1 MKSKSE
7 PQITTLQGCSK
18 ASFTIEPRMA
28 IVPADLLHFVR
39 HGEVDNPDRILYG
52 RLDNFGLSSR
62 GTDMA
67 GRVADTLK
75 VRPIVRVVASP
86 LLRTQQSAEPIAQAL
101 GLDVEIDERII
112 EAENV
117 FEGTRL
123 SVSEILKTPK
133 TWKHFRNPWMP
144 SWGES
149 YRTIASRMMAACED
163 ALESV
168 DEGEV
173 VLVSHQLPIW
183 MLHKWIA
190 GIPLP
195 HLPSS
200 RRCSLSSVTSFRK
213 VGERWKEESYR
224 EPASDLLTGAIDL
237 GAV

>member
-1 MKSKSE
+1 
-7 PQITTLQGCSK
+7 
-18 ASFTIEPRMA
+18 MA

-39 HGEVDNPDRILYG
+39 HGEVHNPDRILYG
-52 RLDNFGLSSR
+52 RLENFGLSDR
-62 GTDMA
+62 GHQMA
-67 GRVADTLK
+67 KRVADTLQ
-75 VRPIVRVVASP
+75 VRPIVKVISSP
-86 LLRTQQSAEPIAQAL
+86 LKRAQESAQPIAKAL
-101 GLDVEIDERII
+101 GLGIETDDRII

-123 SVSEILKTPK
+123 SVANVIKNPR
-133 TWKHFRNPWMP
+133 TWAHFRNPWQP
-144 SWGES
+144 SWGEP
-149 YRTIASRMMAACED
+149 YRLIAERMMAAAED
-163 ALESV
+163 ALHSV

-195 HLPSS
+195 HIPSS
-200 RRCSLSSVTSFRK
+200 RRCTLSSVTSFRK

-224 EPASDLLTGAIDL
+224 EPASTLLEDAIDL

>member
-1 MKSKSE
+1 
-7 PQITTLQGCSK
+7 
-18 ASFTIEPRMA
+18 MA

-39 HGEVDNPDRILYG
+39 HGEVNNPDRILYG
-52 RLDNFGLSSR
+52 RLENFGLTDR
-62 GTDMA
+62 GHDMA
-67 GRVADTLK
+67 KRVADTLQ
-75 VRPIVRVVASP
+75 VRPIVKVISSP
-86 LLRTQQSAEPIAQAL
+86 LQRAQQSAAPIAEAL
-101 GLDVEIDERII
+101 GLSVDIDERLI

-123 SVSEILKTPK
+123 NVQNVVKNPK
-133 TWKHFRNPWMP
+133 TWGHFRNPWRP

-149 YRTIASRMMAACED
+149 YQAIAKRMMAVAED
-163 ALESV
+163 VVDSV
-168 DEGEV
+168 EEGEV

-195 HLPSS
+195 HIPAS
-200 RRCSLSSVTSFRK
+200 RRCTLSSVTSFRK

-224 EPASDLLTGAIDL
+224 EPASSLLEDAIDL